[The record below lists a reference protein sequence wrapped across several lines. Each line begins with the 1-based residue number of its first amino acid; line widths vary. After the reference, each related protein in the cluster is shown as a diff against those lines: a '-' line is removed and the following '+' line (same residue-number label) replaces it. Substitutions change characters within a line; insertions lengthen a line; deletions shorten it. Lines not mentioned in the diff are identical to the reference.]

1 MSFSYILKG
10 APWEPL
16 VISTICHNCP
26 KLVFT
31 IVGQVLGFYY
41 FVFNFDS

>member
-16 VISTICHNCP
+16 VISTISSNCP

-31 IVGQVLGFYY
+31 IVGQFL
-41 FVFNFDS
+41 VF